1 MDSQVLKAKKDKLAG
16 IITVVVVVVVVDVL
30 ILLVVVIIIIIIII
44 LRLSCSYN
52 VLCFRGYRLD
62 HSDTVVPTMFVWY
75 GMNCGYIRL

>member
-62 HSDTVVPTMFVWY
+62 HSDTVVPTMFV
-75 GMNCGYIRL
+75 

>member
-16 IITVVVVVVVVDVL
+16 IITVVVVVVVVVDVL
-30 ILLVVVIIIIIIII
+30 ILLVVVIIIIIIIII

-62 HSDTVVPTMFVWY
+62 HSDTVVPTMFV
-75 GMNCGYIRL
+75 